1 MQAGPGVLISLL
13 SIGTASYLCLL
24 LTRRRASP
32 AARPLLAFAVLVLVT
47 LVAHTT
53 LYVPGPVRNAF
64 VARTGIELAFGPYF
78 YLQAGFTSL
87 AGALWFLFALQYT
100 GRGDRLSGLAVRV
113 LVPTL
118 LLAALLIVGSRI
130 AGWAVRGRPVFELLL
145 SLTLFV
151 MTGLF
156 VLGILLVAET
166 AWRRNA
172 VGLEEAGLLAG
183 GAVTF
188 SVTSLVAWAV
198 TVPAVTP
205 TIFLLGT
212 LQLTAAV
219 RAFPVFEALPV
230 ARVAG
235 RDRLIEGLDDAV
247 LVVDTKT
254 KLRDHNERA
263 AEVFDLERD
272 GLARPPLQAVFPE
285 ALDPS
290 HLAQRTEPVTIRTA
304 DGVVLSVTADPVR
317 DTLGRQFGHVLRCSD
332 ITDRHQREQRRRL
345 VHQLLTGR
353 LQDQLTTIAE
363 TARTIQADGGE
374 TTAAGA
380 DITDAVGSL
389 KTLVTGTRRIEQAI
403 AEMETTA
410 VVVSEQVTAV
420 VDERSDSRVHTDE
433 TVGEAADAEPV
444 VAAADADVLRAALS
458 MLLDALAEVTGG
470 AIELSVEDGSSDPEI
485 LIACGGWDESGT
497 RGEQFTVTREIVRL
511 AVQSLGGTLRTTT
524 DSEGRDALQLT
535 LPAAETEADQGV
547 RVSTDA

>member
-13 SIGTASYLCLL
+13 SIGAASYLCLL
-24 LTRRRASP
+24 LSRRRAST

-47 LVAHTT
+47 LVAYTT
-53 LYVPGPVRNAF
+53 LYVPGPVRNAL
-64 VARTGIELAFGPYF
+64 VALTGIELAFGSYF
-78 YLQAGFTSL
+78 YLHAGFTSL
-87 AGALWFLFALQYT
+87 AGALWFLFALRYT

-118 LLAALLIVGSRI
+118 LLAALLIVGSWI
-130 AGWAVRGRPVFELLL
+130 AGWAVRGRPVFEVLL
-145 SLTLFV
+145 SLTLFLT
-151 MTGLF
+151 TGLF
-156 VLGILLVAET
+156 VLGILFVAET

-172 VGLEEAGLLAG
+172 VGLEEAGLLAF

-188 SVTSLVAWAV
+188 AVTSLLAL
-198 TVPAVTP
+198 TFTSPAITP

-254 KLRDHNERA
+254 RLRDHNERA
-263 AEVFDLERD
+263 AEVFDRKRDALERS
-272 GLARPPLQAVFPE
+272 PLQAVFPE

-290 HLAQRTEPVTIRTA
+290 HLAQRTEPVTIRTT
-304 DGVVLSVTADPVR
+304 DGVVLSVRADPVR

-353 LQDQLTTIAE
+353 LGDQLTTIAE
-363 TARTIQADGGE
+363 TAQTIQAEGGD
-374 TTAAGA
+374 TTAAA
-380 DITDAVGSL
+380 TDITDAVGSL

-403 AEMETTA
+403 AGMETTA

-433 TVGEAADAEPV
+433 TVMAAAGAETV
-444 VAAADADVLRAALS
+444 VAAADPDVLRAALS
-458 MLLDALAEVTGG
+458 MLLDALGEVAHGE
-470 AIELSVEDGSSDPEI
+470 IELSVEDGSSGPGI
-485 LIACGGWDESGT
+485 LIACDTWDESGT
-497 RGEQFTVTREIVRL
+497 RGEQFTVTRDIVRL
-511 AVQSLGGTLRTTT
+511 AIQSLGGTMTTTT
-524 DSEGRDALQLT
+524 DSDGRDALWLT
-535 LPAAETEADQGV
+535 LPAADTETDDRV
-547 RVSTDA
+547 RVRSDA

>member
-13 SIGTASYLCLL
+13 SIGAASYLCLL
-24 LTRRRASP
+24 LSRRRAST

-47 LVAHTT
+47 LVAYTT
-53 LYVPGPVRNAF
+53 LYVPGPVRNAL
-64 VARTGIELAFGPYF
+64 VALTGIELAFGSYF
-78 YLQAGFTSL
+78 YLHAGFTSL
-87 AGALWFLFALQYT
+87 AGALWFLFALRYT

-118 LLAALLIVGSRI
+118 LLAALLIVGSWI
-130 AGWAVRGRPVFELLL
+130 AGWAVRGRPVFEVLL
-145 SLTLFV
+145 SLTLFLT
-151 MTGLF
+151 TGLF
-156 VLGILLVAET
+156 VLGILFVAET

-172 VGLEEAGLLAG
+172 VGLEEAGLLAF

-188 SVTSLVAWAV
+188 AVTSLLAL
-198 TVPAVTP
+198 TFTSPAITP

-254 KLRDHNERA
+254 RLRDHNERA
-263 AEVFDLERD
+263 AEVFDRKRDALERS
-272 GLARPPLQAVFPE
+272 PLQAVFPE

-290 HLAQRTEPVTIRTA
+290 HLAQRTEPVTIRTT
-304 DGVVLSVTADPVR
+304 DGVVLSVRADPVR

-353 LQDQLTTIAE
+353 LGDQLTTIAE
-363 TARTIQADGGE
+363 TAQTIQAEGGD
-374 TTAAGA
+374 TTAAA
-380 DITDAVGSL
+380 TDITDAVGSL

-403 AEMETTA
+403 AGMETTA

-433 TVGEAADAEPV
+433 TVMAAAGAETV
-444 VAAADADVLRAALS
+444 VAAADPDVLRAALS
-458 MLLDALAEVTGG
+458 MLLDALGEVAHGE
-470 AIELSVEDGSSDPEI
+470 IELSVEDGSSGPGI
-485 LIACGGWDESGT
+485 LIACDTWDESGT
-497 RGEQFTVTREIVRL
+497 RGEQFTVTRDIVRL
-511 AVQSLGGTLRTTT
+511 AIQSLGGTMTTTT
-524 DSEGRDALQLT
+524 DSDGRDALWLT
-535 LPAAETEADQGV
+535 LPAADTETDDRLRV
-547 RVSTDA
+547 RSDA